1 PAVVVATLRDV
12 LIAPVA
18 RNALRHL
25 VRDVQRGQLRLAC
38 PCHLPSSSPLQ
49 SARRK
54 AVPGPRGVKP
64 WPIGPFVQDRRHIPY
79 PDGTPAH
86 PIVER
91 LRSPSRPAAP
101 AIRTATAMPWRSRYR
116 STRNHADH
124 VRRLHDGG
132 PAHHEAVGSHLEHA
146 LAPEI
151 GDPAVARLLVDVD
164 AEGLDPRP
172 RGLDLTLIVQ

>member
-1 PAVVVATLRDV
+1 LEKVGVVVAELLALDALQAMSFPVQVLGDARPEPAVVVATLRDV

-54 AVPGPRGVKP
+54 AVPGPRGVNP

-91 LRSPSRPAAP
+91 LRSPSRTPAP
-101 AIRTATAMPWRSRYR
+101 
-116 STRNHADH
+116 
-124 VRRLHDGG
+124 G
-132 PAHHEAVGSHLEHA
+132 
-146 LAPEI
+146 
-151 GDPAVARLLVDVD
+151 
-164 AEGLDPRP
+164 
-172 RGLDLTLIVQ
+172 